1 MFIENDIYR
10 LLEVTEHFRFFD
22 NFKSFTFA
30 CLGCQFSIP
39 MKLNCFFKFILAN
52 IPFQYSH
59 ENFKECLRFSSVS
72 KVYRNWNIGLKW
84 VWYFTHQYWLL
95 FSNSFLY
102 SAVLTWECWY
112 VNTDKNWADY
122 WETVIPPIYWFFVTP
137 PSHKNRIFQWTPI
150 IFKFSI
156 LSLTSN

>member
-1 MFIENDIYR
+1 MFIENDICR
-10 LLEVTEHFRFFD
+10 LPEVTEPFRFFD

-30 CLGCQFSIP
+30 CLGYQFSIP
-39 MKLNCFFKFILAN
+39 MKLNFFKFILAN

-112 VNTDKNWADY
+112 VNTDENWVYY
-122 WETVIPPIYWFFVTP
+122 WENVIPPYILVFRDSP
-137 PSHKNRIFQWTPI
+137 PSIKIGF
-150 IFKFSI
+150 FSE
-156 LSLTSN
+156 SP